1 MFNWNHKRFPD
12 PKKFFENMN
21 ARGINVIPNLKPG
34 ILKRHPYIDLFEKN
48 DVFIKTPDGK
58 FIYGYA
64 IANDTGTGMLQG
76 VVDVDL
82 FYDTYLESALN
93 SVRYVDI
100 YLLD

>member
-48 DVFIKTPDGK
+48 E
-58 FIYGYA
+58 YGEWQLKHP
-64 IANDTGTGMLQG
+64 IWEENK
-76 VVDVDL
+76 
-82 FYDTYLESALN
+82 
-93 SVRYVDI
+93 
-100 YLLD
+100 